1 MEVSQI
7 VESQRNFFA
16 TGVTRD
22 VNFRREQLL
31 KLREALQ
38 HYESQL
44 LDALWRDLHKSER
57 EAFLTEMSIVYG
69 NRYRSYYDEVDKG
82 LADAEVQF
90 YKGNYKDALD
100 ISIKSTALVD
110 EEIYKKLLRIYDK

>member
-1 MEVSQI
+1 MNVSQI

-16 TGVTRD
+16 TGATRD

-38 HYESQL
+38 RYEPQL

-57 EAFLTEMSIVYG
+57 EAFLTE
-69 NRYRSYYDEVDKG
+69 N
-82 LADAEVQF
+82 L
-90 YKGNYKDALD
+90 
-100 ISIKSTALVD
+100 
-110 EEIYKKLLRIYDK
+110 IYL